1 MKLITDTKYSNK
13 FLITNLLINNTYN
26 SIHLIHLLNNT
37 DGDMKIYSSKYFP
50 KALPEGKMIVPKEQL
65 FISPSLSIKL

>member
-1 MKLITDTKYSNK
+1 M
-13 FLITNLLINNTYN
+13 
-26 SIHLIHLLNNT
+26 NNT